1 MDSTERI
8 PGDDVPDTEAE
19 IADVIE
25 QAEPLD
31 AEPIDQALRQRRPI
45 VTGDPA
51 LAEQEAEDAAEA
63 GDR

>member
-8 PGDDVPDTEAE
+8 PGDDVPDTEADL
-19 IADVIE
+19 ADVVE
-25 QAEPLD
+25 QAEPPA
-31 AEPIDQALRQRRPI
+31 AEPVEQALQQREPI